1 MTGEAMGQ
9 GSEFNLTTIEPDNE
23 TIDTLIDAVDT
34 AVTSLQNAAGGTTDS
49 SFPSFENFDYSS
61 WEVRLA
67 HCLPYKQNSWFDSL
81 KQHTFSF
88 QDYGEEQPE
97 DVITGSGNGDFDYN
111 FEDYPFDYGD
121 TGGGEQDPDDLENL
135 PGAGQASGGA
145 DSSL

>member
-1 MTGEAMGQ
+1 MMTWKMLQTMMTVLPLLLLPLMTGEAMGQ

-67 HCLPYKQNSWFDSL
+67 HCLPYKQNS
-81 KQHTFSF
+81 
-88 QDYGEEQPE
+88 
-97 DVITGSGNGDFDYN
+97 
-111 FEDYPFDYGD
+111 
-121 TGGGEQDPDDLENL
+121 
-135 PGAGQASGGA
+135 
-145 DSSL
+145 